1 MDYMTEETGAV
12 LLLFATK
19 IIQLF
24 LQQCRQQYHLETQA
38 GEVVSCHFDYGLC
51 GLVLG
56 Q

>member
-1 MDYMTEETGAV
+1 MFGAV

-24 LQQCRQQYHLETQA
+24 LQQCHQQYHHLETHA
-38 GEVVSCHFDYGLC
+38 GEVVSCHFDYCLC